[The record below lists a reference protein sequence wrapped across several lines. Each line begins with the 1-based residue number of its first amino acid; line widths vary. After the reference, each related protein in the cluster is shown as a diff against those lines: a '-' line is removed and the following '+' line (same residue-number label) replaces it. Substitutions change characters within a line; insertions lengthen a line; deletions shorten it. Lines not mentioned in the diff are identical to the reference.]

1 MPWNRVNSDHRV
13 SDKKVGHFVAK
24 AVEKQSAGDL
34 RQSIGPGEGGEEDS
48 HDRRVDPQLSGELWG
63 GDPQY
68 GAIEIVDHGAN
79 GQQRKNADT
88 PPGAAAR

>member
-1 MPWNRVNSDHRV
+1 MI
-13 SDKKVGHFVAK
+13 
-24 AVEKQSAGDL
+24 AG
-34 RQSIGPGEGGEEDS
+34 SI
-48 HDRRVDPQLSGELWG
+48 PQLSGELWG

-88 PPGAAAR
+88 PPGAAHGNGLAGRQPSG

>member
-1 MPWNRVNSDHRV
+1 MI
-13 SDKKVGHFVAK
+13 
-24 AVEKQSAGDL
+24 AG
-34 RQSIGPGEGGEEDS
+34 SI
-48 HDRRVDPQLSGELWG
+48 QLSGELWG

-88 PPGAAAR
+88 PPGAATVTAGWAAAVVYELIVGSCLGYRGCCV

>member
-1 MPWNRVNSDHRV
+1 MLPKRSRNSP
-13 SDKKVGHFVAK
+13 
-24 AVEKQSAGDL
+24 AGDL

-48 HDRRVDPQLSGELWG
+48 RDRRVNPQLSGELWG

-79 GQQRKNADT
+79 GQQRKNADA
-88 PPGAAAR
+88 PPERRTVTAGWVEPSG